1 MNFAYINDEVNFT
14 SKIDDLIN
22 TDEKEY
28 DNNQFENMIDIQS
41 FNQNV
46 FSNLHNLFKE
56 EHDRIFNEFTSEI
69 DTSID
74 KINKELKDVSIEY
87 DSEKFIEECKEENIK
102 KNNNIKKELSN
113 TLDINFDNF
122 KESIYILRNH
132 YSKLNIET
140 FNLEKDITTIIK
152 KHDDYYSQI
161 KDIYSKLNDLDGIQ
175 SHLQKI
181 DTEICEYSK
190 NYLEKNKVNDKIRL
204 YQKNIKEINFLKKYL
219 NEINSVTFVPF
230 CQICMSRIVDRVIM
244 PCGHTACQL
253 CLNKCEMSCFICRTD
268 VTNIN
273 KLFIT

>member
-1 MNFAYINDEVNFT
+1 MNFAYINDEINFT

-56 EHDRIFNEFTSEI
+56 EHDRIFNEFSSEI
-69 DTSID
+69 DTPVD
-74 KINKELKDVSIEY
+74 KINKELKDVPIEY
-87 DSEKFIEECKEENIK
+87 DSEKFIEECKKENIK
-102 KNNNIKKELSN
+102 NDDNIKEKLSN
-113 TLDINFDNF
+113 TLNIDFENF
-122 KESIYILRNH
+122 KKSIYTLRNH

-140 FNLEKDITTIIK
+140 FNLEKDITTILK
-152 KHDDYYSQI
+152 KHDKYYSQI

-190 NYLEKNKVNDKIRL
+190 NYLKTNKIDDKIKL
-204 YQKNIKEINFLKKYL
+204 YQKNIKEINFLKQYL
-219 NEINSVTFVPF
+219 NEINSVAFVPF
-230 CQICMSRIVDRVIM
+230 CQICMSRIVDSVVI
-244 PCGHTACQL
+244 PCGHTACQQ
-253 CLNKCEMSCFICRTD
+253 CLNKCEMTCFICRQD
-268 VTNIN
+268 VTNIT

>member
-1 MNFAYINDEVNFT
+1 MNYAYLNDEIDFA

-22 TDEKEY
+22 TDENEY
-28 DNNQFENMIDIQS
+28 NNNQFENMIDIQS

-69 DTSID
+69 DNSVD

-87 DSEKFIEECKEENIK
+87 DSEKFIEECKEETIK
-102 KNNNIKKELSN
+102 KNNNIKQELSN
-113 TLDINFDNF
+113 VLDINFDNF
-122 KESIYILRNH
+122 KESIHTLRNH

-140 FNLEKDITTIIK
+140 FNLERNIINIIK
-152 KHDDYYSQI
+152 KHDEYYSQI
-161 KDIYSKLNDLDGIQ
+161 KDIYSKLNNLDGIQ

-190 NYLEKNKVNDKIRL
+190 NYLKNNKVNDKLKL
-204 YQKNIKEINFLKKYL
+204 YQKNIKDINFLKKYL

-230 CQICMSRIVDRVIM
+230 CQICMTRIVDRVVI
-244 PCGHTACQL
+244 PCGHTACQD
-253 CLNKCEMSCFICRTD
+253 CLNKCEMNCFICRAD
-268 VTNIN
+268 VTNVN
-273 KLFIT
+273 KLFIS